1 MKIHRIK
8 EILCTFDSHLDLSIS
23 VLHFYVDLRAIGV
36 WQSVCMQGS
45 GLHLSMCVDK
55 SGQYMWTCSPLTYV
69 YILPTCPGKIEELMY
84 RGNNV
89 FHGIIKLLLWFRGML
104 MTDSTKFCHCFIC
117 TSKLLSKR
125 KEKSRSYFER
135 YSLLKLR
142 TVLVVWHTHL

>member
-1 MKIHRIK
+1 MCGRVFVCREVVCICQCV
-8 EILCTFDSHLDLSIS
+8 LIS
-23 VLHFYVDLRAIGV
+23 QA
-36 WQSVCMQGS
+36 STC
-45 GLHLSMCVDK
+45 GL
-55 SGQYMWTCSPLTYV
+55 TPPLTYV

-104 MTDSTKFCHCFIC
+104 MTDSTKFCYCFIC

-125 KEKSRSYFER
+125 KEKSLSYFER